1 MKRSFGLIEK
11 VSRAGNW
18 SHKVDHM
25 KEWYDIQCNVLMK
38 REELRRSERYADL
51 IETHDI
57 KQIIINIMG
66 DFNLVRTEDTNDI
79 LKAEKLHHFFALV
92 FSRFINNEEY
102 NRLPAFVNL
111 LLDLN
116 CIYPNMRK
124 EWIENKKDYEYTID
138 DRALRYK
145 DDDDDEDG
153 EKFKECS
160 RCCCVCANI
169 TYIVM
174 AVFVVAISAGTS
186 FYGYYEQEEI
196 MLMAGFC
203 SITPMLGLILGLWC
217 AFSKTQMPPQ
227 MVHKKN
233 KKNYF
238 SYGGLKRKMNEFW
251 RMLFRLMMFNLFLVA
266 LYGTVMLYTPRI
278 QLIYALE
285 FFRIL

>member
-66 DFNLVRTEDTNDI
+66 DFNLVRTEDTHDI

-111 LLDLN
+111 LLDFN

-124 EWIENKKDYEYTID
+124 EWIENKKTMNIQLMTEHCDIKMMTMMKTGKNLKSVL
-138 DRALRYK
+138 AVV
-145 DDDDDEDG
+145 
-153 EKFKECS
+153 
-160 RCCCVCANI
+160 VCA
-169 TYIVM
+169 
-174 AVFVVAISAGTS
+174 
-186 FYGYYEQEEI
+186 Q
-196 MLMAGFC
+196 
-203 SITPMLGLILGLWC
+203 
-217 AFSKTQMPPQ
+217 
-227 MVHKKN
+227 
-233 KKNYF
+233 
-238 SYGGLKRKMNEFW
+238 
-251 RMLFRLMMFNLFLVA
+251 
-266 LYGTVMLYTPRI
+266 
-278 QLIYALE
+278 
-285 FFRIL
+285 